1 MKKSLFKNIL
11 VVIMATL
18 LFACVVCMTSCKG
31 GDDESVSSS
40 FETSES
46 VTSEPKVVVT
56 ISQNAVS
63 VAEYEYVTLSAAV
76 EGSDESV
83 VWSTSDKSIAEVN
96 EKGRVYGVKQGV
108 AEITA
113 TAGKATAKCVV
124 TVTKTLD
131 APVVKFTDEI
141 TIEAGKSVTDEI
153 KVLFN
158 GEDVTGESEI
168 EWTLSDGSAEDVCSV
183 TGGENGKV
191 TFAAKKKGTVVFFV
205 SVTAK
210 GVYVNKSVKV
220 NIIDGIVNVVPV
232 GDAVNAG
239 NDGYVINLCTAAVNG
254 KRTSS
259 ELSFVAYDGS
269 SVVRNAEIAWD
280 LDSEFYNSE
289 IASISGENGTYTVS
303 KASAGKTR
311 LDGTYTA
318 KDGSKIGV
326 SVNVVV
332 EKARVELSDRLVVE
346 VENLKEANMPGGI
359 EETVNAVTLDGK
371 NVLAS
376 VEGGKI
382 TFDKAKFPKEA
393 SNLGERELVF
403 STANYDYAV
412 KAEIYTLIIRD
423 KAGFAS
429 MRDYARANGDIKNTG
444 VLDGYFVLDADIS
457 YNDEFLSMTDTSE
470 IWSVWSS
477 SGRNGSWHDSARY
490 GFKGVFD
497 GKGHNVD
504 GLVVKT
510 APSTESGG
518 ILGYMNGAGVF
529 KNVSFTNAGV
539 LENSGYICSI
549 GGGLIENVSVSFK
562 SIGVGNANREL
573 NSATPRRMG
582 AFFSYIGL
590 DGSVVRNCVVNAIGA
605 KIYYEK
611 NADSGLIN
619 VKLGGGAR
627 TVENLIVLCDGK
639 YGEEILSASGATHTA
654 GSYSALASNGDCLAA
669 IDEFDKNYWTTINGI
684 PFLGTLADKIDE
696 TEAIKFIDL
705 PSVANTG
712 SEIAIKTNVEYSEIT
727 IEGLY
732 DGITYENGVLKVS
745 ESAENGE
752 ITVKAV
758 SLINGTTANATLAV
772 RTCENVEIAHE
783 RLLIEATATEI
794 DLSFASEYAETGAT
808 IYYGTTL
815 LGSGALNNGKLTVN
829 LSGISE
835 TGELTFNVYGEKG
848 EKIYL
853 FGLNVRI
860 VTKIIRTAEDLAAL
874 RINQSNI
881 DNDVS
886 IRGVYILANNID
898 MKGAV
903 IGGKLT
909 YDNSGASKVPVWR
922 SDFGFLG
929 TFDGQ
934 GKTISNFTV
943 KCGGIF
949 GHVGKGAVISNVTFD
964 NVTYAADGLTALFAV
979 TAREAKFAN
988 IRINVAAYSYTSD
1001 TGYQQ
1006 GFLSSRYMTNC
1017 SLVNVIINAQDCDVY
1032 SVFGRSV
1039 GSGNK
1044 CVNVNV
1050 KVKSYV
1056 ILGYVGDS
1064 REETGKVMEMAGVK
1078 VTKS

>member
-1 MKKSLFKNIL
+1 
-11 VVIMATL
+11 MATL
-18 LFACVVCMTSCKG
+18 LFACVVGVTSCKKG
-31 GDDESVSSS
+31 KESVSS
-40 FETSES
+40 EPTES
-46 VTSEPKVVVT
+46 VSGSEVSGEVSVT
-56 ISQNAVS
+56 ISPDSVTVS
-63 VAEYEYVTLSAAV
+63 ENEYVTLSATV
-76 EGSDESV
+76 EGSDEAV
-83 VWSTSDKSIAEVN
+83 IWSTSDKNVAEVN
-96 EKGRVYGVKQGV
+96 ENGRVYGVKRGT

-113 TAGKATAKCVV
+113 TAGGGSAKCAV
-124 TVTKTLD
+124 TVTGTLD
-131 APVVKFTDEI
+131 APVVKLTDEI
-141 TIEAGKSVTDEI
+141 TIEAGKSFTSEL

-158 GEDVTGESEI
+158 GEDVTGESVA
-168 EWTLSDGSAEDVCSV
+168 EWSLSDGSAEDVCDV
-183 TGGENGKV
+183 KGENNGIY
-191 TFAAKKKGTVVFFV
+191 TFTAKKKGTVEFFV
-205 SVTAK
+205 SVTVK

-220 NIIDGIVNVVPV
+220 NVIDGIINIVPV
-232 GDAVNAG
+232 GEAVKAG

-254 KRTSS
+254 KSTSS
-259 ELSFVAYDGS
+259 ELSFVAYEGS

-346 VENLKEANMPGGI
+346 VENLKEANMPGGV

-470 IWSVWSS
+470 IWSVWSG

-497 GKGHNVD
+497 GRGHNVD

-573 NSATPRRMG
+573 NSATPRHMG

-654 GSYSALASNGDCLAA
+654 GSYSALASSGDCLAA

-705 PSVANTG
+705 PSAANTG

-758 SLINGTTANATLAV
+758 SLINGTTASATLAV

-783 RLLIEATATEI
+783 RVLIEATANEI

-848 EKIYL
+848 EKTYL

-860 VTKIIRTAEDLAAL
+860 VTKIIRTAEDLAVL

-886 IRGVYILANNID
+886 IKGVYILANNID

-1064 REETGKVMEMAGVK
+1064 REETDKVMEMVGVK